1 MMTSK
6 KIIKINIE
14 TVVKKTVG
22 RKLHTYDTWN
32 GDSMTIT
39 VEEVKEETD
48 GVRFIGTN
56 SCGSKSGIYVGKDYV
71 KPLIRT
77 GEAEKHNEVDHCD
90 VRTTWSLK

>member
-14 TVVKKTVG
+14 TVVKKT
-22 RKLHTYDTWN
+22 
-32 GDSMTIT
+32 
-39 VEEVKEETD
+39 
-48 GVRFIGTN
+48 
-56 SCGSKSGIYVGKDYV
+56 VGKDYV

>member
-1 MMTSK
+1 MMTER

-22 RKLHTYDTWN
+22 RKLQTYDTWN

-56 SCGSKSGIYVGKDYV
+56 SWGGKSGIYVGKDYV
-71 KPLIRT
+71 KTLVKT

>member
-1 MMTSK
+1 MMTER

-14 TVVKKTVG
+14 TVVKKTAG

-56 SCGSKSGIYVGKDYV
+56 SWGGKSDIYVGKDYV
-71 KPLIRT
+71 KTLVKT